1 MLINANSTG
10 EKKPHNLQGAVWC
23 AYDAVMYKNTVPKN
37 KGSDVTMS
45 LVDSVSTMDQISAE
59 TIRLGQLGET
69 RVVFQSQA
77 MLDQWR
83 QRVAAGE
90 SLRLRQH

>member
-1 MLINANSTG
+1 MVFFAFVL
-10 EKKPHNLQGAVWC
+10 
-23 AYDAVMYKNTVPKN
+23 YDLVMYKNTVQKN
-37 KGSDVTMS
+37 KGPDVTMS
-45 LVDSVSTMDQISAE
+45 LVDSESTMDQISAE

-90 SLRLRQH
+90 SLRLRRH

>member
-1 MLINANSTG
+1 MSSFQAKKNRTG
-10 EKKPHNLQGAVWC
+10 CGGGGI
-23 AYDAVMYKNTVPKN
+23 AYDSGMYKKTA
-37 KGSDVTMS
+37 SATREADVTMS

>member
-1 MLINANSTG
+1 MVFFAFVL
-10 EKKPHNLQGAVWC
+10 
-23 AYDAVMYKNTVPKN
+23 YDLVMYKNTVQKN
-37 KGSDVTMS
+37 KGPDVTMS
-45 LVDSVSTMDQISAE
+45 LVDSESTMDQISAE

-90 SLRLRQH
+90 SLRLLQH

>member
-1 MLINANSTG
+1 MINVKFSD
-10 EKKPHNLQGAVWC
+10 EKKPHGLRCVGC
-23 AYDAVMYKNTVPKN
+23 IAYDSGMYKKTACEN
-37 KGSDVTMS
+37 KGTNATMS

-59 TIRLGQLGET
+59 TIRLGQIGEA

>member
-1 MLINANSTG
+1 
-10 EKKPHNLQGAVWC
+10 
-23 AYDAVMYKNTVPKN
+23 MYKNTVPKN

>member
-1 MLINANSTG
+1 MSSFQAKKNRTGCGGGVNAYHPPMNKTTVG
-10 EKKPHNLQGAVWC
+10 E
-23 AYDAVMYKNTVPKN
+23 N
-37 KGSDVTMS
+37 KGTDVTMS
-45 LVDSVSTMDQISAE
+45 LVDSENTMEQISAE